1 MSRPCGFPIA
11 LFAAVLLIA
20 GSASAVSTVYDMTG
34 TTMRMFNQLC
44 GPCTVGVTGT
54 VTLDD
59 DGAGNVALT
68 DLSLAHAGYQV
79 GSPSLISVVI
89 ERTSIL
95 LGAGSV
101 AGTGSTLSSVT
112 FGSTTIAQTGTATCA
127 PATFGCAAA
136 NLPEGPTPL
145 PETLTVDLGDW
156 TFDALGG
163 FSANFTYQSVTS
175 PPAIEYLRLV
185 GTPVPEPGTGALLAI
200 GVAVLGWS
208 RRRSE

>member
-1 MSRPCGFPIA
+1 M
-11 LFAAVLLIA
+11 
-20 GSASAVSTVYDMTG
+20 
-34 TTMRMFNQLC
+34 
-44 GPCTVGVTGT
+44 TGT
-54 VTLDD
+54 VTRDD

-68 DLSLAHAGYQV
+68 DLTLAHVGYQV

-136 NLPEGPTPL
+136 NLPEGPIPL

-163 FSANFTYQSVTS
+163 FSANFTYQPVTS